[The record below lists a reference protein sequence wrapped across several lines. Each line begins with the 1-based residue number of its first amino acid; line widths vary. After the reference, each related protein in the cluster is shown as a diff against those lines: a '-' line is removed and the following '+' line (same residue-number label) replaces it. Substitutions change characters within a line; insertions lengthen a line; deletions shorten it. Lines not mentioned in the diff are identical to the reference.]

1 MIKRAFL
8 IALLGFAVTGCVQ
21 EDPLV
26 DLRDYVAE
34 IDSRP
39 SGTIPP
45 PPEFA
50 AFEFVSYTASGE
62 RSPFEA
68 PRPPELEAEEEEA
81 PRSTV
86 RPDPDRV
93 PEFLESF
100 RVENL
105 NMVGTLAG
113 LQDND
118 LSALI
123 RDGDGEIHRVQV
135 GNYLG
140 RNHGEIISISETQ
153 IELIEIVPSGQDSW
167 VERPRAIVLSGLD
180 N

>member
-1 MIKRAFL
+1 VRNSAFL
-8 IALLGFAVTGCVQ
+8 IAIAGFVLVGCVQ

-34 IDSRP
+34 IDARP

-50 AFEFVSYTASGE
+50 SFEFVSYTASGE
-62 RSPFEA
+62 RSPFEM
-68 PRPPELEAEEEEA
+68 PRPLELETEESES
-81 PRSTV
+81 PRSNV
-86 RPDPDRV
+86 RPDTDRV
-93 PEFLESF
+93 PEYLESY
-100 RVENL
+100 RIETL
-105 NMVGTLAG
+105 TMVGTLAG
-113 LQDND
+113 LQEGD
-118 LSALI
+118 LWGLV

-135 GNYLG
+135 GNYMG

-153 IELIEIVPSGQDSW
+153 IDLIEIVPSGQDNW

>member
-1 MIKRAFL
+1 MVLAGV
-8 IALLGFAVTGCVQ
+8 LLAGCVQ
-21 EDPLV
+21 EDSLV
-26 DLRDYVAE
+26 DLRDYVTE
-34 IDSRP
+34 IDARP
-39 SGTIPP
+39 SGSIPP

-50 AFEFVSYTASGE
+50 TFEFVSYTSSGE

-68 PRPPELEAEEEEA
+68 PRPVELEVEEDSV
-81 PRSTV
+81 PRSNV

-93 PEFLESF
+93 PEFLETY

-105 NMVGTLAG
+105 TMVGTLAG
-113 LQDND
+113 LQQGN
-118 LSALI
+118 LWGLI

-135 GNYLG
+135 GNYMG
-140 RNHGEIISISETQ
+140 RNHGEIINISETQ
-153 IELIEIVPSGQDSW
+153 IELIEIVPSGQDNW

>member
-1 MIKRAFL
+1 MRNSAFL
-8 IALLGFAVTGCVQ
+8 TVIVGLVLVGCVQ

-39 SGTIPP
+39 SGSIPP

-50 AFEFVSYTASGE
+50 TFEFVSYTASGE

-68 PRPPELEAEEEEA
+68 PRPVELETEEAEA
-81 PRSTV
+81 PRSNV
-86 RPDPDRV
+86 RPDRV
-93 PEFLESF
+93 PEFLESY

-105 NMVGTLAG
+105 TMVGTLAG
-113 LQDND
+113 LQEGD
-118 LSALI
+118 LWGLI

-135 GNYLG
+135 GNYMG

-153 IELIEIVPSGQDSW
+153 IDLIEIVPSGQDNW

>member
-1 MIKRAFL
+1 MRNSAYLVAVFV
-8 IALLGFAVTGCVQ
+8 LGVAGCVQ
-21 EDPLV
+21 QDPLV

-34 IDSRP
+34 MDARP

-45 PPEFA
+45 PPEFMTSD
-50 AFEFVSYTASGE
+50 FVSYTASGE

-68 PRPPELEAEEEEA
+68 PRTVELEQQQTER
-81 PRSTV
+81 PRSNV

-93 PEFLESF
+93 PEFLESY

-105 NMVGTLAG
+105 SMVGTLAG
-113 LQDND
+113 LQEGN
-118 LSALI
+118 LWVLI

-140 RNHGEIISISETQ
+140 RNHGEIINISETQ
-153 IELIEIVPSGQDSW
+153 IDLIEIVPSGQDNW